1 MYKGSTAVERKG
13 VYYAISDRDHA
24 ATKLLQ
30 STNKISRGMA
40 AQISLTVKK
49 VKTIFQGT
57 CTYINM

>member
-30 STNKISRGMA
+30 STNKISQGMS
-40 AQISLTVKK
+40 AQISLSVKK
-49 VKTIFQGT
+49 VTT
-57 CTYINM
+57 LL